1 MSQPEVAYKANA
13 IRTTARG
20 VRHVSF
26 PDGQRIE
33 VSYPYYILRGARPA
47 APAAPLCM
55 VRARLAAA
63 SAAVA
68 SSSRRRA
75 AGILATAMP
84 RGDVVGV
91 ARFVDYE
98 NRLCCEARPALQPA
112 AHRWGRRRERP
123 PLPALQIH
131 PLRTPAPLFR
141 RATQACRR
149 AAHARQGASGQRR
162 PRAWRRRS
170 WRRAVRAAGPEGGR
184 ARRRWRAGGR
194 RTAATGCCCAARRCA
209 AASSASA
216 AATRSWRRAA
226 TARRCAGA
234 GWRRGRGARCAA
246 CAARRA
252 WGQRAPRE
260 RSQRCLSTWS
270 ARAPGTGRLR
280 FGSPVCPG
288 TTAARAAGVACCCFA
303 SPIRA
308 VRARQSA
315 RTATASAS
323 RPRRA
328 QVKPKAKSSF
338 SSLSSAFTSVL
349 SVSSSG
355 RSPPELVPEQQL
367 AACSGNWL
375 SHLDWDGKR
384 CGPDAAVCRC
394 RRSGA
399 ARCPCAWPRPAQ
411 LARMLGATAAGDA
424 APVSAAAPSRGS

>member
-1 MSQPEVAYKANA
+1 MAGRAGAAFQFNGVSQPEVAYKANA

-216 AATRSWRRAA
+216 APTRSWRRAA

-234 GWRRGRGARCAA
+234 GWSGRRGARCAA

-280 FGSPVCPG
+280 FGSPVCPA
-288 TTAARAAGVACCCFA
+288 TAAARAAGVACGCLRR
-303 SPIRA
+303 RA
-308 VRARQSA
+308 VRLGVLERRHSNRIRQPPAPRAGEAEGQVQLLVAEQRVHERAERVVVRALAAGAGARAAA
-315 RTATASAS
+315 RG
-323 RPRRA
+323 
-328 QVKPKAKSSF
+328 
-338 SSLSSAFTSVL
+338 VL
-349 SVSSSG
+349 
-355 RSPPELVPEQQL
+355 RQL
-367 AACSGNWL
+367 AVAPGL
-375 SHLDWDGKR
+375 GR
-384 CGPDAAVCRC
+384 QAV
-394 RRSGA
+394 
-399 ARCPCAWPRPAQ
+399 RP
-411 LARMLGATAAGDA
+411 
-424 APVSAAAPSRGS
+424 